1 MDIDEKDGDFRSTE
15 QFSERRLEIE
25 HYYIG
30 NRRPDSIVGCLV
42 RDKGMPVDELVE
54 GLNRFVQ
61 NAELFLGNV
70 ER

>member
-1 MDIDEKDGDFRSTE
+1 MEIYDKKDDSRSAL

-25 HYYIG
+25 NHYIG

-54 GLNRFVQ
+54 GLNKFVQ
-61 NAELFLGNV
+61 DAELYL
-70 ER
+70 